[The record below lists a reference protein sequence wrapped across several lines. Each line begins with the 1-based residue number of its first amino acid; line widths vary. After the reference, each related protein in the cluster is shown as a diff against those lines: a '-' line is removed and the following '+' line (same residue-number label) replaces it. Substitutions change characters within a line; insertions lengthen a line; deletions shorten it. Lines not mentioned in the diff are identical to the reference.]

1 MKKQHTN
8 PRSAAA
14 SSLIAWEKNG
24 RYANLEVSASLAAS
38 EMSEAD
44 RALYTALV
52 YGVIERVITLDYIIA
67 TLSSR
72 PLGEIDREAL
82 CALRL
87 GIYQLTFMDRIPP
100 HAAVSESVDTAPT
113 RSRGF
118 VNALLRTYL
127 RGGCRYTLPEG
138 DPLTRMSVE
147 YSAPVELCAF
157 WCERYGEDLT
167 SHLLSSTTRNPSVTL
182 RVNPLTTSTA
192 NVVAEFTEE
201 EASLCSLAPDMV
213 TVKSAAHITDGIRAG
228 KYFVQDPASR
238 LCVKALDPQP
248 GETVI
253 DTCAAP
259 GGKTLSAALDMK
271 NEGRI
276 IAFDLHEN
284 KLSLIR
290 RTAASLGISILE
302 VQARDARNPD
312 PALIGQADR
321 VLCDAPC
328 SGLGVIGKKPDI
340 KYKSLDSIRA
350 LPEIQYGILCG
361 AAQYVR
367 SGGTLVYSTC
377 TLNPDEN
384 EHIVTRFLMEHPEFR
399 AVDFDLGAAGGS
411 TDGMRTFYPHL
422 DGCDGFFIA
431 KMVRS

>member
-1 MKKQHTN
+1 MKKQLTN
-8 PRSAAA
+8 PRAAA
-14 SSLIAWEKNG
+14 AASLIAWEKNG
-24 RYANLEVSASLAAS
+24 RYANLEVAASLTDSA
-38 EMSEAD
+38 MSEAD
-44 RALYTALV
+44 RSLYTALV

-67 TLSSR
+67 GLSSR
-72 PLGEIDREAL
+72 PLTEIDREAL

-100 HAAVSESVDTAPT
+100 HAAVSESVSTAPA

-118 VNALLRTYL
+118 VNALLRAYL
-127 RGGCRYTLPEG
+127 RGGCRYALPEG
-138 DPLTRMSVE
+138 DPMMRMSVE

-157 WCERYGEDLT
+157 WCERYGAELT
-167 SHLLSSTTRNPSVTL
+167 AQLLASTTRNPDVTL
-182 RVNPLTTSTA
+182 RVNPLITTP
-192 NVVAEFTEE
+192 EE
-201 EASLCSLAPDMV
+201 VIGTFEAGEASLCSLSPDMV
-213 TVKSAAHITDGIRAG
+213 TVKSAAHITEGIRAG

-238 LCVKALDPQP
+238 LCVRALDPKP

-259 GGKTLSAALDMK
+259 GGKTLSAALDMH

-276 IAFDLHEN
+276 IACDLHEN

-290 RTAASLGISILE
+290 RTAASLGVSILE

-312 PALIGQADR
+312 PALLSLADR

-350 LPEIQYGILCG
+350 LPGIQYDILCG
-361 AAQYVR
+361 ASMYVR
-367 SGGTLVYSTC
+367 PGGTLVYSTC

-384 EHIVTRFLMEHPEFR
+384 EKIVSRFLTEHPEFT
-399 AVDFDLGAAGGS
+399 AVDFDLGPAGKS
-411 TDGMRTFYPHL
+411 ADGMRTFYPHT